1 MTTVFIGGS
10 ITIRHLDAKVQDRIM
25 NIVHQKFDVVVGD
38 ADGADASIQQFLADQ
53 RYQHVTVFCTG
64 NVPRN
69 NIGQWAIHQVKS
81 YHSPGSRAYF
91 TAKDLAMAEAADS
104 GLMIWDAKSTGTLS
118 NVIELL
124 SRKKYSLAFVDKLK
138 TFHAIKSVEAL
149 EQLLNHMP
157 SPERRK
163 ADVKIGLSGKVSV
176 LRSRELQMS
185 LLAERPAIIAHH

>member
-25 NIVHQKFDVVVGD
+25 NIVHQKFDVIVGD

-138 TFHAIKSVEAL
+138 SFHAIKSVEAL
-149 EQLLNHMP
+149 EQLLDYMP
-157 SPERRK
+157 SPDRRK
-163 ADVKIGLSGKVSV
+163 ADVKIGLSEKVGV
-176 LRSRELQMS
+176 LRSREQQLS
-185 LLAERPAIIAHH
+185 LLAERPAIIVHH